1 MKKLT
6 RREADFESLIEAAIL
21 LEGRCERAAHGCKCR
36 GCDECEENYQTM
48 SGDEE
53 ENLTLDE
60 LINRELGPE
69 KGDRYEYEGEDP
81 YYEYDEENENIDRIA
96 KTITA
101 VTNLPTERELKQ
113 KRGGVLGIGG
123 DPVVDKLIQVRRRAV
138 GELDKLMGDLS
149 KPTTP

>member
-60 LINRELGPE
+60 LINRELGLE
-69 KGDRYEYEGEDP
+69 MGDRYEYEGEDP
-81 YYEYDEENENIDRIA
+81 YYDYDEEQETFANLSQSQSKLANAIEILGITDPAKKENMVNSARYA
-96 KTITA
+96 AGRVMQTA
-101 VTNLPTERELKQ
+101 VDALK
-113 KRGGVLGIGG
+113 
-123 DPVVDKLIQVRRRAV
+123 
-138 GELDKLMGDLS
+138 
-149 KPTTP
+149 KP

>member
-60 LINRELGPE
+60 LINRELGLE
-69 KGDRYEYEGEDP
+69 MGDRYEYEGEDP
-81 YYEYDEENENIDRIA
+81 YYEYDEEQETFANLSQSQSKLANAIEILGITDPAKKENMVNSARYA
-96 KTITA
+96 AGRVMQTA
-101 VTNLPTERELKQ
+101 VDALK
-113 KRGGVLGIGG
+113 
-123 DPVVDKLIQVRRRAV
+123 
-138 GELDKLMGDLS
+138 
-149 KPTTP
+149 KP

>member
-69 KGDRYEYEGEDP
+69 MGDRYEYEGEDP
-81 YYEYDEENENIDRIA
+81 YYEYDEEQESQSKESQSKLANAIKFLEITDPAKKENMVNSARYAAGRVIQ
-96 KTITA
+96 TA
-101 VTNLPTERELKQ
+101 VDALK
-113 KRGGVLGIGG
+113 
-123 DPVVDKLIQVRRRAV
+123 
-138 GELDKLMGDLS
+138 
-149 KPTTP
+149 KP